1 MDEVAVASRAEDLL
15 IFLACSRT
23 LDFASTMHAL
33 EPATVERA
41 RANCVGTATL
51 EADDTRI
58 LEAESDMLV
67 GDGVGDGRE
76 RERVGA
82 KKT

>member
-1 MDEVAVASRAEDLL
+1 
-15 IFLACSRT
+15 
-23 LDFASTMHAL
+23 MHAL

-67 GDGVGDGRE
+67 GDGRE